1 MKHETKNELIT
12 EGSELVALYDGW
24 YKGDLPNNG
33 KVIWLHPD
41 KSTRL
46 SDTLQLPTT
55 SETFKKYSESWDW
68 LMPVVHKIVKTE
80 MPEKRGWSYEYLQLE
95 STRIGNSIDYVYMKV
110 VEFLKHKSRG
120 GGN

>member
-1 MKHETKNELIT
+1 MENETKNELIT
-12 EGSELVALYDGW
+12 GGQELIALYMG
-24 YKGDLPNNG
+24 LPVNHQYG
-33 KVIWLHPD
+33 LEV
-41 KSTRL
+41 
-46 SDTLQLPTT
+46 QLPPDNPSKNGYWTRPR
-55 SETFKKYSESWDW
+55 YNESWDW

-80 MPEKRGWSYEYLQLE
+80 LPEKRGWSYEYLQLE